1 MKETQSFQLDEW
13 TRKMIDDVSD
23 RLFIS
28 RDEVVELAMQA
39 MIQFGVARQLERC
52 DAAAGIHNGY
62 SMIIS
67 RVNYKSDIEDKMRN
81 SFDCAFRATD

>member
-1 MKETQSFQLDEW
+1 MKATQSFQLDEW
-13 TRKMIDDVSD
+13 TTKMIDDVAD

-39 MIQFGVARQLERC
+39 MIQFGVSRQLERC
-52 DAAAGIHNGY
+52 DAAGIHNGY